1 MKHITTQQEQINL
14 DKLLAHGESA
24 SDGADLVFIGK
35 VRDHSRGKTVLHIDY
50 EIYDSMALKELNRIA
65 DETLGKWDLSRILI
79 VHRYGRVN
87 IGEASIVIAVSS
99 SHRDESYQ
107 ASRYIIDE
115 IKKRVPIWKKEFY
128 SDGSEWIG
136 DRN

>member
-1 MKHITTQQEQINL
+1 MKHITTQQEPINL
-14 DKLLAHGESA
+14 DTLLSHGESP

-50 EIYDSMALKELNRIA
+50 EIYDTMALKELNKIA
-65 DETLGKWDLSRILI
+65 DEALEKWDISRVLI

-87 IGEASIVIAVSS
+87 IGEPSIVIAISS

-107 ASRYIIDE
+107 GSRYIIDE

>member
-1 MKHITTQQEQINL
+1 MKHIITQQEPINL
-14 DKLLAHGESA
+14 DSLLSHGEAS

-50 EIYDSMALKELNRIA
+50 EIYDTMALKELNKIA
-65 DETLGKWDLSRILI
+65 DEALAEWDISRVLI

-87 IGEASIVIAVSS
+87 IGEASIVITVSS
-99 SHRDESYQ
+99 SHRDESYRG
-107 ASRYIIDE
+107 SRYIIDE